1 MEQVRPVELEK
12 DISEICQHI
21 KKWFDVKNAEEQLGP
36 PVSLETT
43 KHQPAVMRTGA
54 VSAQREEGECS
65 SLSGPQTGPSSV
77 PRKRA
82 FVPTGCTEKA
92 PAPFKRLNIRCH
104 RRRSQEPANEPNE
117 ASPDSPSTDVTKDA
131 RQPDQ
136 VQLPV
141 SQWGM
146 AMGITTKQR
155 SGTDVIVDL
164 PSNIG
169 KVAADIPPPP
179 SPNDSTLDATGCNER
194 LKALHQHSTITPSEP
209 LHCSPSDPGPAH
221 RESQKVAH
229 GQFGEKCLPSDYE
242 KPATAPRVQPEMSSP
257 SHPRGE
263 KKSAVTPQQ
272 HTIKTR
278 QRTGDRGN
286 GNSSGSSG
294 RIKKSRAVS
303 PRSTHASIRTKLIEA
318 LRNSK

>member
-1 MEQVRPVELEK
+1 
-12 DISEICQHI
+12 
-21 KKWFDVKNAEEQLGP
+21 
-36 PVSLETT
+36 
-43 KHQPAVMRTGA
+43 
-54 VSAQREEGECS
+54 
-65 SLSGPQTGPSSV
+65 
-77 PRKRA
+77 
-82 FVPTGCTEKA
+82 
-92 PAPFKRLNIRCH
+92 
-104 RRRSQEPANEPNE
+104 
-117 ASPDSPSTDVTKDA
+117 
-131 RQPDQ
+131 
-136 VQLPV
+136 
-141 SQWGM
+141 M